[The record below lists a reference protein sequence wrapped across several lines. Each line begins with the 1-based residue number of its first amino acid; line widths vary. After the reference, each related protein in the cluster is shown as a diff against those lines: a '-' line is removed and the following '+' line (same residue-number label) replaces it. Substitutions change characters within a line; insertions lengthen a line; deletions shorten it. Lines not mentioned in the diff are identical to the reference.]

1 MKKKLKLKKG
11 VKLGIFMI
19 LCIYVLTCLF
29 LYIKIDL
36 ETKREIQAI
45 KNSYKAH
52 TSEIMFDET
61 KCTQEE
67 QTFVYEPKNDVKLI
81 AEEIGIEYEL
91 FEAIIR
97 HETGHRTSR
106 AFKKLNNP
114 CGMMF
119 WNGSKMA
126 LRQYATIEDG
136 YYACARNLKNNYID
150 KGLTTIEQI
159 QKKYAPVGINDKG
172 NVNKYWVDGVTS
184 IYNKLKNN
192 E

>member
-1 MKKKLKLKKG
+1 MKKKLKLKKE
-11 VKLGIFMI
+11 VKLGIFII

-97 HETGHRTSR
+97 HETGNRTSK
-106 AFKKLNNP
+106 AFKEKNNP
-114 CGMMF
+114 CGMMY
-119 WNGSKMA
+119 WNGKRMA
-126 LRQYATIEDG
+126 LKKYKTIEDG
-136 YYACARNLKNNYID
+136 YKACAKNLKIIILI
-150 KGLTTIEQI
+150 K
-159 QKKYAPVGINDKG
+159 V
-172 NVNKYWVDGVTS
+172 
-184 IYNKLKNN
+184 
-192 E
+192 